1 MTTPLKTV
9 VNRPIPPD
17 NEKTPAFDPD
27 HRSAAL
33 ALLALLA
40 AAATMAILYWARAV
54 FIPIVLSLLISFA
67 LDPLVRVLMR
77 IRLPR
82 TIASALVVAALAGTI
97 GYTVYGLADDAAAIV
112 AAVPEAA
119 TKLRQTLRQEQ
130 GQEDSA
136 IQQVQRAADE
146 LQRTADAAA
155 GPSTA
160 PRGVQRV
167 QVEEPAIDIREYVM
181 WGSAGAIAF
190 GGEAVLI
197 VFFVFFLLASGDLF
211 KRKLV
216 KIAGPSLQRRKVTVQ
231 ILDEINAQI
240 ERFLLV
246 LVAAS
251 VIVGIA
257 SWIAFRTVGLNQ
269 AVFWAVTAGA
279 FNSIPYFGPVLVSF
293 GTAIVAFLQFG
304 TVSMAAYVAGLS
316 LVITSIEGWVLMPVL
331 ARKVVRTNEIAV
343 FVSLIFW
350 TFVWGVW
357 GTLLAV
363 PMLVAVK
370 AFCDH
375 VDDLKP
381 IGELLGE

>member
-1 MTTPLKTV
+1 MTTPLKSV
-9 VNRPIPPD
+9 VNRPVPPD
-17 NEKTPAFDPD
+17 NENTPAFDPD
-27 HRSAAL
+27 NRSAAL
-33 ALLALLA
+33 ALLAA
-40 AAATMAILYWARAV
+40 AAVMAVLYWAQAV
-54 FIPIVLSLLISFA
+54 FIPIVLAILISYA

-82 TIASALVVAALAGTI
+82 AVASALVVAALAGTI
-97 GYTVYGLADDAAAIV
+97 GYTIYGLADDAASIV

-119 TKLRQTLRQEQ
+119 TKLRQTLRREQ
-130 GQEDSA
+130 RQEDSA
-136 IQQVQRAADE
+136 IQQVQRAAEE
-146 LQRTADAAA
+146 LQRTADEAA
-155 GPSTA
+155 GPGTA

-167 QVEEPAIDIREYVM
+167 QVQEPAIDIREHVM
-181 WGSAGAIAF
+181 WGSAGVLAF

-197 VFFVFFLLASGDLF
+197 IFFVFFLLASGDLF

-216 KIAGPSLQRRKVTVQ
+216 KIAGPSLQRRRVTVQ

-246 LVAAS
+246 LVVAS
-251 VIVGIA
+251 VVVGLA
-257 SWIAFRTVGLNQ
+257 SWVAFQMVGLNQ
-269 AVFWAVTAGA
+269 AVFWAVAAGA
-279 FNSIPYFGPVLVSF
+279 FNSIPYFGPVLVSV
-293 GTAIVAFLQFG
+293 GTAIVAYLQFG

-343 FVSLIFW
+343 FISLIFW
-350 TFVWGVW
+350 SFIWGVW

-381 IGELLGE
+381 FGELLGE

>member
-17 NEKTPAFDPD
+17 NESTPAFDPD
-27 HRSAAL
+27 NRGAAL
-33 ALLALLA
+33 AVLA
-40 AAATMAILYWARAV
+40 AAAAMAVLYWAQAV
-54 FIPIVLSLLISFA
+54 FIPIVLSILISFA
-67 LDPLVRVLMR
+67 LEPLVRMLMR

-82 TIASALVVAALAGTI
+82 ALASAFVVAALAGTI
-97 GYTVYGLADDAAAIV
+97 GYTIYGLADDAAAIV

-119 TKLRQTLRQEQ
+119 TRLRQTLRREQ

-136 IQQVQRAADE
+136 IQQVQRAAEE
-146 LQRTADAAA
+146 LQRTADEAA

-167 QVEEPAIDIREYVM
+167 QVEEPAIDIREYLM
-181 WGSAGAIAF
+181 WGSAGIVAF
-190 GGEAVLI
+190 SGEAVLI
-197 VFFVFFLLASGDLF
+197 VFFVFFLLSSGDLF

-231 ILDEINAQI
+231 ILEEISAQI

-246 LVAAS
+246 LVLAS
-251 VIVGIA
+251 VIVGVA
-257 SWIAFRTVGLNQ
+257 SWIAFRMVGLNQ
-269 AVFWAVTAGA
+269 AVFWAVAAGA
-279 FNSIPYFGPVLVSF
+279 FNSIPYFGPVMVSV

-316 LVITSIEGWVLMPVL
+316 LVITSIEGWVLMPML

-343 FVSLIFW
+343 FISLIFW
-350 TFVWGVW
+350 SFVWGVW

>member
-1 MTTPLKTV
+1 MKTPLKSV
-9 VNRPIPPD
+9 VNRPIPAD
-17 NEKTPAFDPD
+17 NVETPAFDPD
-27 HRSAAL
+27 GRSL
-33 ALLALLA
+33 ALYVIAGA
-40 AAATMAILYWARAV
+40 AGMAILYWAQGV
-54 FIPIVLSLLISFA
+54 FIPIVLSILISYA
-67 LDPLVRVLMR
+67 LEPLVRALTH

-82 TIASALVVAALAGTI
+82 ALASALAVAALAGTI
-97 GYTVYGLADDAAAIV
+97 GYTAYSISDDASAIV

-119 TKLRQTLRQEQ
+119 AKLRQTLRRGQ
-130 GQEDSA
+130 GEDSA

-146 LQRTADAAA
+146 LQRTADEAA

-181 WGSAGAIAF
+181 WGSASVVAF
-190 GGEAVLI
+190 AGEAVLI

-216 KIAGPSLQRRKVTVQ
+216 KIAGPSLQRRRVTVE
-231 ILDEINAQI
+231 ILNEINAQI

-246 LVAAS
+246 LVFAS
-251 VIVGIA
+251 VVVGVA
-257 SWIAFRTVGLNQ
+257 SWVAFRMIGLEQ
-269 AVFWAVTAGA
+269 ALFWGMAAGA
-279 FNSIPYFGPVLVSF
+279 FNSIPYFGPVIVSV

-304 TVSMAAYVAGLS
+304 TISMAATVAGLS
-316 LVITSIEGWVLMPVL
+316 LAITSLEGWVLMPIL
-331 ARKVVRTNEIAV
+331 ARRVVRTNEIAV
-343 FVSLIFW
+343 FIALIFW
-350 TFVWGVW
+350 SFVWGIW

-375 VDDLKP
+375 IDDLKP

>member
-40 AAATMAILYWARAV
+40 AAATMAILYWAQAV

-269 AVFWAVTAGA
+269 AVFWAVAAGA